1 MKKQQVM
8 KESAVAPRGMAPRVN
23 CESAH
28 RGEAAVAVNV
38 REQEN
43 SLQVTG
49 VPMAVG
55 KIGPGE
61 RLLLIADG
69 HYVTCRQ
76 QVVMIDSET
85 VTTVDGTIVNA
96 HAIGNL
102 IVIVADNGF
111 TYLSSTGEGWTV
123 IDPSDAIPQLT
134 FSANCSTSSA
144 DIEAYTFAEP
154 YNQWR
159 APLATVDTTALSRM
173 MNVAWTAL
181 RADALAA
188 GRHTAPMLVRWAVR
202 LKDGTYLW
210 MSEPCRVG
218 DDTLANASRIAVN
231 VTTSSNGFTGT
242 EAGRLTMTHY
252 SLGITVT
259 SDIAADWLP
268 LVESIDVLATDEA
281 TLLAANR
288 SLDYRCLIRTTT
300 PREYILEMGLMS
312 RGASAIVN
320 QLGSSPW
327 HLIATAPASRQ
338 MSGSDFVAPLQPL
351 TMTNAQCAAV
361 GMMGEVDGVVCSTA
375 AGGRLYCCTSGGN
388 VIASVPGNPLV
399 EAHRRQVLGA
409 RPLALA
415 VVTRPL
421 YSGGFGRYPV
431 YVFTDDG
438 IYAIPQSSVAGTLGE
453 ARLVDRTVIAAT
465 VSPVEGGRDIWFV
478 SRHRHLCCL
487 SGAALTVQARDVD
500 CVSLAWCDVYNELW
514 VLPSSGDPVV
524 MMPSGRM
531 SRRSVEAA
539 QLYGDPLHAVALTV
553 GGSVLDLEQEQPDVM
568 VPVEWRSH
576 PIHVDPLMARAVKR
590 VVWHLSS
597 DNVDLTLKVTG
608 QRGIMAQDRDVSTM
622 KVSGG
627 VDQPLATAPM
637 SIRARTL
644 SLEMTGQA
652 RPGSLILPVLLY
664 SSKP

>member
-1 MKKQQVM
+1 M
-8 KESAVAPRGMAPRVN
+8 
-23 CESAH
+23 
-28 RGEAAVAVNV
+28 
-38 REQEN
+38 
-43 SLQVTG
+43 T
-49 VPMAVG
+49 VG
-55 KIGPGE
+55 KIGQGE

-96 HAIGNL
+96 HANGNQ

-111 TYLSSTGEGWTV
+111 TNLSSTGEGWTV
-123 IDPSDAIPQLT
+123 IDPADAIPQLT

-159 APLATVDTTALSRM
+159 APLTTVDTTALARM
-173 MNVAWTAL
+173 MNAAWTAL

-188 GRHTAPMLVRWAVR
+188 GRHSAPMLVRWAVR

-300 PREYILEMGLMS
+300 PREYILEMGLTS
-312 RGASAIVN
+312 RGASAIAN
-320 QLGSSPW
+320 QLESSPW

-478 SRHRHLCCL
+478 SRHRHLCRL

-500 CVSLAWCDVYNELW
+500 CVALAWCDVYNELW
-514 VLPSSGDPVV
+514 VLPSSGDSVV

-531 SRRSVEAA
+531 SRRRVEAA

-553 GGSVLDLEQEQPDVM
+553 GGTVLDLEQEQSDVM

-597 DNVDLTLKVTG
+597 DSVDLTLKVTG

-644 SLEMTGQA
+644 SLEMSGQA

>member
-1 MKKQQVM
+1 M

-23 CESAH
+23 RESAH
-28 RGEAAVAVNV
+28 PGEAAVAVNV

-55 KIGPGE
+55 KIGQGE

-123 IDPSDAIPQLT
+123 INPADAIPQLA

-159 APLATVDTTALSRM
+159 APLATVDTTALARM
-173 MNVAWTAL
+173 MNAAWTAL

-188 GRHTAPMLVRWAVR
+188 GWHTAPMLVRWAVR

-300 PREYILEMGLMS
+300 PREYILEMGLTS
-312 RGASAIVN
+312 RGASAIAN

-327 HLIATAPASRQ
+327 HLIASAPASRQ

-351 TMTNAQCAAV
+351 TITNAQCAAV

-478 SRHRHLCCL
+478 SRHRHLCRL

-514 VLPSSGDPVV
+514 VLPSSGYPVV

-553 GGSVLDLEQEQPDVM
+553 GGTVLDLEQEQSDVM

-597 DNVDLTLKVTG
+597 DSVDLTLKVTG
-608 QRGIMAQDRDVSTM
+608 QRGIMAQDHDVSTM